1 MGKLF
6 KFFGSRLFLTSLFLF
21 LQLCA
26 FFLVIITLT
35 SKSIYFYAFIYIISL
50 LVAVLVA
57 SSEQNPSFTIA
68 WLILMVIFPVFGWL
82 FYYMFSY
89 KKPFRKNL
97 EKLFNIRND
106 ISSMQGKNE
115 DISHNLEL
123 CSCARRQI
131 NYLQNHADAHV
142 RNATQTKFFSIGE
155 DFFED
160 YIKALNDAKDFIFIE
175 YFIINNGIMWSTILD
190 ILKCKA
196 KDGVDIRVLYDD
208 LGTINYLPKDFAHTL
223 KMHGIKTC
231 VFNRY
236 RASVDSFLNSRD
248 HRKITVI
255 DGKCCYT
262 GGLNLSDEY
271 INKKV
276 LHGHWKDCAIKLTG
290 DAVDDVT
297 AQFLTLWHFSCNTD
311 VSKEDN
317 KFFIGCKNK
326 NDGVCVCF
334 CDEPY
339 DDKTIGKGLY
349 LNLISAAQ
357 DHVYIC
363 TPYLI
368 LDSETAQAIRLCA
381 QSGVKIRIVTPH
393 IPDKK
398 WVHAVT
404 RSNYDLLIKSGVEI
418 FEYTNGFV
426 HSKMIECDSTCAMVS
441 TINFDFRSFY
451 LHFENGVFMYKSKA
465 VEQVKN
471 DFQLLFN
478 QCEKI
483 KYRQFSSKN
492 PLKILKLR
500 LLRLFSPLM

>member
-1 MGKLF
+1 MGKVF
-6 KFFGSRLFLTSLFLF
+6 KFFAGRLFLTSLFLF

-26 FFLVIITLT
+26 FFLVIITLS
-35 SKSIYFYAFIYIISL
+35 SKSIYFYAVIYTVSL

-57 SSEQNPSFTIA
+57 SSDQNPSFRIA

-89 KKPFRKNL
+89 KKPFKKTL
-97 EKLFNIRND
+97 EKLFKIRD
-106 ISSMQGKNE
+106 DVSGIQGTSE
-115 DISHNLEL
+115 DISQNLEL

-131 NYLQNHADAHV
+131 NYLQSHANANV
-142 RNATQTKFFSIGE
+142 RNATQTQFFSIGE

-160 YIKALNDAKDFIFIE
+160 YIKALNTAKEFIFIE
-175 YFIINNGIMWSTILD
+175 YFIINEGIMWSTIFD
-190 ILKCKA
+190 ILKRKA

-208 LGTINYLPKDFAHTL
+208 LGTINYLPKDFAYTL
-223 KMHGIKTC
+223 KKHGIKIC

-271 INKKV
+271 INQRV
-276 LHGHWKDCAIKLTG
+276 LHGHWKDCAIKLCG
-290 DAVDDVT
+290 DAVDDMT
-297 AQFLTLWHFSCNTD
+297 AQFLTLWHFSANTQ
-311 VSKEDN
+311 VSAQDK
-317 KFFIGCKNK
+317 KFFKSCKNCS
-326 NDGVCVCF
+326 DGVCVCF
-334 CDEPY
+334 ADEPY
-339 DDKTIGKGLY
+339 DEKTIGKGLY
-349 LNLISAAQ
+349 LNLIAGAQ
-357 DHVYIC
+357 DHVNIC

-381 QSGVKIRIVTPH
+381 QSGVKVKIITPH

-418 FEYTNGFV
+418 YEYTKGFV

-441 TINFDFRSFY
+441 TVNFDFRSFY

-465 VEQVKN
+465 VKQVQN
-471 DFQLLFN
+471 DFENLFE
-478 QCEKI
+478 QCERI
-483 KYRQFSSKN
+483 AYRQFSSKN
-492 PLKILKLR
+492 PIKILKLK